1 MNRPLRAAVV
11 GAAPYGFGARAH
23 IPGALAAEGVELLA
37 VCTSRDETAREAARR
52 WGAPR
57 WYGGIDRLL
66 EDGEVDLVTIAV
78 KPRSH
83 HPLVRAALEAGKM
96 VYCEWPLALDS
107 EEAADLASLAEERSL
122 PTGVGLQGR
131 WAPVLRCMRELVAE
145 GFTGAPL
152 SFDAV
157 QKLPRFEV
165 ASDRSWLARE
175 TEASGALFVAAAH
188 VVDAVRFVL
197 SEPEAAAGVRATLLA
212 DDRFSD
218 TGAPFRWEASDT
230 VNCLLRLQGGEIG
243 TLSVS
248 NITDPPAGFML
259 RVAGDRGGA
268 GCPRPRLLPVHPAHP
283 GGGQEGG
290 TPGEDRPAAPVRV
303 RRRSGR
309 GGRRRQRRP
318 GAVGLCRRG
327 GGRGA
332 VRTGLPPGPRAAPG
346 DRRRNRVVR
355 LGFLE
360 GGAAAGARRVSRV
373 PRLVKAFSEAGP
385 AGGSAAVLSVR
396 RNHPAAAGQLLTAS
410 A

>member
-66 EDGEVDLVTIAV
+66 EDGEVDLVTVAV

-83 HPLVRAALEAGKM
+83 HPLARAALEAGKM

-107 EEAADLASLAEERSL
+107 EEAADLASLAEARSL

-259 RVAGDRGGA
+259 RVAGDEGVLVARA
-268 GCPRPRLLPVHPAHP
+268 P
-283 GGGQEGG
+283 GYYQF
-290 TPGEDRPAAPVRV
+290 TPLTLA
-303 RRRSGR
+303 
-309 GGRRRQRRP
+309 GGRRGEPLERIDPPPRFGC
-318 GAVGLCRRG
+318 GAGLDEGDAGANVG
-327 GGRGA
+327 
-332 VRTGLPPGPRAAPG
+332 RALSA
-346 DRRRNRVVR
+346 
-355 LGFLE
+355 F
-360 GGAAAGARRVSRV
+360 AAAAADGVRFEPDFRQGLELHRVIDAVIESSDSGSW
-373 PRLVKAFSEAGP
+373 KAVQQPEP
-385 AGGSAAVLSVR
+385 GGFPGSLGS
-396 RNHPAAAGQLLTAS
+396 
-410 A
+410 